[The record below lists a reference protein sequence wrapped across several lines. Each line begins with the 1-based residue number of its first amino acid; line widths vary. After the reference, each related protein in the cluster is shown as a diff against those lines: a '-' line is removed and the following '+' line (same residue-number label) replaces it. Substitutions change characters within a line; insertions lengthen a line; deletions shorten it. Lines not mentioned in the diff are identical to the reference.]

1 MPIGIKYFRTLV
13 TYSSL
18 SMLPF
23 QGIAQKQPNIIL
35 IMTDQH
41 TANAMSNRGNVN
53 VHTPAMDELAADGVV
68 FTRAYC
74 SFPLSGPSRASIMT
88 GKMPSEI
95 QVRENDDPLSEKEKK
110 TLSALQCN
118 RPDMIVFTRENGT
131 FQP

>member
-1 MPIGIKYFRTLV
+1 MQTGIKYFHSLV

-18 SMLPF
+18 SMLPL

-35 IMTDQH
+35 IMTDQQ

-53 VHTPAMDELAADGVV
+53 VHTPAMDALAADGVV

-95 QVRENDDPLSEKEKK
+95 EVLENDDPLSEDEKK
-110 TLSALQCN
+110 NSIGFKMQQAGYDCL
-118 RPDMIVFTRENGT
+118 
-131 FQP
+131 